1 MHLPLTSHDLPWA
14 ARSIARRQY
23 DAAVLVKRE
32 MDRSR
37 WVFVAVFAILAVI
50 LVACV
55 LIIYFRRSKAAKQG
69 SNTELKQGFFRRL
82 FGSWRSLGGKYQQAS
97 GAEEGNAHA
106 LNNTSSQNGNN
117 AVNRNTSV
125 RSVITLPAYR
135 HTASHEERVL
145 GYEGDRDGVDTI
157 VDLPTAEEDE
167 ALREQEMS
175 TLYQI
180 RQARRDGQ
188 AEREEFRRLR
198 DEARARNDHATL
210 AALRSRPRGEN
221 SREAVRELREEVERI
236 KDNRQ
241 RSVSSVSYAGLGI
254 THHDGSRVR
263 ANSNE
268 SERMGLLSDAASMG
282 ATRPGAQSPRPSHL
296 RGRSASSIISIDSDM
311 PSPGLTRTNDSGAN
325 TPRVSNIGARAGSSP
340 ELVEADLGDEVMRPP
355 EYEDIPLDGE
365 GRGSPYDRSTTP
377 LHEPPPDYP
386 GPYRSNSQGSTGINN
401 SAERLQTSTETSRR
415 SSRGVGGTPQLP
427 SLRLSRL
434 PAIIVEPSSALP
446 SENGEQR

>member
-1 MHLPLTSHDLPWA
+1 
-14 ARSIARRQY
+14 
-23 DAAVLVKRE
+23 
-32 MDRSR
+32 MDKSR
-37 WVFVAVFAILAVI
+37 WAFVVCCFLFPALPSPTSLANDFLTQAVFGALATV

-55 LIIYFRRSKAAKQG
+55 VLVYVRRSRAASKPHTSDKSKQ
-69 SNTELKQGFFRRL
+69 SFFGRI
-82 FGSWRSLGGKYQQAS
+82 FSSWRSSGGQYQQTS
-97 GAEEGNAHA
+97 GAEEGTASHA
-106 LNNTSSQNGNN
+106 LSSTNPQSSTTN

-157 VDLPTAEEDE
+157 VDLPTAEEEE
-167 ALREQEMS
+167 AMREREME

-180 RQARRDGQ
+180 RQVRREGQ
-188 AEREEFRRLR
+188 AEREEYRRLR
-198 DEARARNDHATL
+198 EEARARNDRSAL
-210 AALRSRPRGEN
+210 GALRTRPRGEN

-241 RSVSSVSYAGLGI
+241 RSVSSVSYAGLGV
-254 THHDGSRVR
+254 TRHDGSRVR

-268 SERMGLLSDAASMG
+268 SERTGLLSDAASMG
-282 ATRPGAQSPRPSHL
+282 ATRPGAQSPQPSHL

-311 PSPGLTRTNDSGAN
+311 PSPGLTRTNGSGSN
-325 TPRVSNIGARAGSSP
+325 TPRVSIGGGRAGSSP
-340 ELVEADLGDEVMRPP
+340 ELVEADLGDEMMRPP
-355 EYEDIPLDGE
+355 EYEDVPLDGD

-386 GPYRSNSQGSTGINN
+386 GPYRTNSQRSTGNTG
-401 SAERLQTSTETSRR
+401 SEERLQNSDESSRR

-434 PAIIVEPSSALP
+434 PAIVVEPSSAAPP
-446 SENGEQR
+446 SDDERR